1 MDAQGNRR
9 LALTVAYV
17 ILVTVLLW
25 VIQSFASRPPPPEE
39 VPYSE
44 LTAMVEAGRVVEAT
58 LSSDRIVATL
68 RPEGVTAAPAAG
80 QEATEEPA
88 RATDEAADAAGAEAT
103 EETAA
108 ERVYAMRIP
117 EHDDESLLARM
128 REQGVSFSGEMRE
141 ESWWQPL
148 LFGWV
153 LPFVVL
159 FGIYMLVMRRV
170 TKNAGPLSVGK
181 AQAKI
186 YDRNAQEPVNF
197 ADVEGVDEA
206 KAELVEI
213 VSYLKH
219 PERYKSIGARSPK
232 GILLVGPPGTG
243 KTLLARAVAGEA
255 QVPFFS
261 ISGSEFVQM
270 FVGVGA
276 ARVRDLFEQA
286 KQRAPCI
293 VFIDELDA
301 IGRSRSGAG
310 GGMAVH
316 EEREQ
321 TLNQLLVEMDG
332 FEAGKGVVILAATNR
347 PEVLDQAL
355 LRAGRFDR
363 QVAVDRADVRGREG
377 ILRVH
382 ARKIRVSKEVDL
394 RVIAQRTP
402 GMAGADLANVVNEAA
417 LAASRRGA
425 YEVED
430 RDFEEAVDRI
440 QLGLKKKG
448 RVMTEDERRRVA
460 YHEGGHALVA
470 LSVQHADPVHRVTI
484 IPRSIGALGATL
496 QLPAEERY
504 LMTRDELRDRIC
516 VMLGGRGAEA
526 VIFDD
531 VSTGAQNDLER
542 ATETARQMVCRF
554 GMSEALGPITYGEPI
569 SARYLDAP
577 SGHGRPYSEETARA
591 IDAEVRRMVETEE
604 RRARALLEERRDELE
619 AIAER
624 LLETET
630 VDRDELEQMAK
641 PRKSGT
647 RKAPRVPEIL
657 GDPGHMRPL
666 IGGQG
671 SANGGSRR

>member
-1 MDAQGNRR
+1 MDPQGNRR

-17 ILVTVLLW
+17 VLVTVLLW
-25 VIQSFASRPPPPEE
+25 VIQSFASRPPPPRS

-44 LTAMVEAGRVVEAT
+44 LVSLVESGRVSEAT
-58 LSSDRIVATL
+58 VRSDRILATL
-68 RPEGVTAAPAAG
+68 RPADGAPPATESGEAAP
-80 QEATEEPA
+80 
-88 RATDEAADAAGAEAT
+88 
-103 EETAA
+103 
-108 ERVYAMRIP
+108 ERVYASRIP
-117 EHDDESLLARM
+117 DVDDDALLASM
-128 REQGVSFSGEMRE
+128 RERGVTFSGEMRE

-159 FGIYMLVMRRV
+159 FGIYVLVMRRV

-186 YDRNAQEPVNF
+186 YDRNAQQPVNF
-197 ADVEGVDEA
+197 EDVAGVEEA

-213 VSYLKH
+213 VSYLTH
-219 PERYKSIGARSPK
+219 PDRYRAIGARSPK
-232 GILLVGPPGTG
+232 GVLLVGPPGTG

-255 QVPFFS
+255 GVPFFS

-293 VFIDELDA
+293 VFVDELYA

-310 GGMAVH
+310 SGLAVH

-347 PEVLDQAL
+347 PEVLDPAL

-363 QVAVDRADVRGREG
+363 QVMVDRPDVRGREA

-382 ARKIRVSKEVDL
+382 TRTIRVADEVDL
-394 RVIAQRTP
+394 RVVAQRTP

-425 YEVED
+425 SAVET

-448 RVMTEDERRRVA
+448 RVMTESERERVA

-504 LMTRDELRDRIC
+504 LMTRAELRDRIC
-516 VMLGGRGAEA
+516 VMLGGRAAEVVA
-526 VIFDD
+526 FAD

-554 GMSEALGPITYGEPI
+554 GMSEALGPVTYGDAGG
-569 SARYLDAP
+569 ARFEMLP
-577 SGHGRPYSEETARA
+577 GLGPRPYSDETARA
-591 IDAEVRRMVETEE
+591 IDAEVRRIVEEQE
-604 RRARALLEERRDELE
+604 RRALSLLEERRAELE
-619 AIAER
+619 KIAVR
-624 LLETET
+624 LLEIET
-630 VDRDELEQMAK
+630 IDRDELELIA
-641 PRKSGT
+641 
-647 RKAPRVPEIL
+647 APRERPSSSPPAMPEVL
-657 GDPGHMRPL
+657 GDPGHMKPAAAS
-666 IGGQG
+666 GNGAG
-671 SANGGSRR
+671 SARRLEGSSKRERS